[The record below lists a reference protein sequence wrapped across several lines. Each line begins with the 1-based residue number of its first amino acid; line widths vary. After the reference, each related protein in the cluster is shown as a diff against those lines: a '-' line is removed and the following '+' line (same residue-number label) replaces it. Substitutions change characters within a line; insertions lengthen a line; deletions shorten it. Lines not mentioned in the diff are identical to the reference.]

1 MRKGSKVVSEFEE
14 QSLQKLDPQKL
25 PRHVAIIMD
34 GNGRWAMQ
42 RSLDR
47 VEGHKVGAES
57 VRTVVRA
64 SRELGIKVLTLFA
77 FSSENWH
84 RPASEVRSLMNLLV
98 QYLSREFR
106 SIRENGIRIH
116 TIGRTM
122 DLPLRVQNALN
133 RVINGT
139 VQNNDMIMNV
149 ALSYG
154 GRNEI
159 VRATQRL
166 LKDALAGRIKPEQI
180 NEKLFAHYLDTGDLA
195 DPDLLIR
202 TGAEFRISN
211 FLLWQSAYTE
221 LYFTDVL
228 WPDFRKEQLL
238 SAILDY
244 QRRERRFGMTSEQVS
259 HIATIL

>member
-1 MRKGSKVVSEFEE
+1 VSEFEE
-14 QSLQKLDPQKL
+14 QALQKLDIQKL
-25 PRHVAIIMD
+25 PRHIAIIMD
-34 GNGRWAMQ
+34 GNGRWARQ
-42 RSLDR
+42 RSLER

-57 VRTVVRA
+57 VRAVVRA
-64 SRELGIKVLTLFA
+64 SREIGIKILTLFA

-84 RPASEVRSLMNLLV
+84 RPENEVRSLMNLLV
-98 QYLSREFR
+98 RYLYREFR
-106 SIRENGIRIH
+106 SIRENGIRIR
-116 TIGRTM
+116 TIGRTL
-122 DLPLRVQNALN
+122 DLPLRVRNALD

-139 VQNNDMIMNV
+139 SQNNDMIMNV

-154 GRNEI
+154 SRNEI
-159 VRATQRL
+159 VRAATNL
-166 LKDALAGRIKPEQI
+166 VKDALAGRLKPEQI
-180 NEKLFAHYLDTGDLA
+180 NEKLFERYLDTADLD

-259 HIATIL
+259 KIATLP